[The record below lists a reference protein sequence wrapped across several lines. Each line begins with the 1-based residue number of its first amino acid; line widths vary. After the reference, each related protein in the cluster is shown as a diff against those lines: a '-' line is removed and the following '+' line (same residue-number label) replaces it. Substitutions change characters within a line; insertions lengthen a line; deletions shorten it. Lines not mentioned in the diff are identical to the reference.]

1 MKGNFIKMD
10 YYTNQ
15 QSRKGFLNSLRPL
28 LTAGLPLMKSVL
40 TLLAENF
47 FNISIISSNVSN
59 RCSYSKKI
67 NQESRTTELTT
78 SNEEMED
85 IIKIVKS
92 LKQSGLM
99 MKGISETI
107 KNETEEQKGRF
118 ISMLLAA
125 SVLGGPLTVA
135 EAIIAGEGVIR
146 AAPNF

>member
-1 MKGNFIKMD
+1 
-10 YYTNQ
+10 
-15 QSRKGFLNSLRPL
+15 
-28 LTAGLPLMKSVL
+28 MKSVL